1 MEIVS
6 LENAEHYIW
15 GEICDGWHLLKSG
28 GLSVI
33 QELVPPGGAEA
44 RHYHQHAQQFFY
56 VLSGRATM
64 ELPEKTLTI
73 GPGQGI
79 SVSPKTPHRLLNQE
93 EKDLSFIVISAPAS
107 HQDRVLVD

>member
-1 MEIVS
+1 MKTIS
-6 LENAEHYIW
+6 PANAEHYTW

-33 QELVPPGGAEA
+33 EERVPPGGAEA
-44 RHYHQHAQQFFY
+44 RHYHQHSQQFFY

-64 ELPEKTLTI
+64 ELPEETLI
-73 GPGQGI
+73 ISPGQGL
-79 SVSPKTPHRLLNQE
+79 SVEPQTPHRLLNQGE
-93 EKDLSFIVISAPAS
+93 QDLAFLVVSAPPS